1 MSGFGK
7 ILRGE
12 TEVGFVRNSNRWFRA
27 SAILVG
33 LSMLGLIV
41 FNLNFGIDFRG
52 GVSAQAPNPGGAT
65 VAEVR
70 EAIGELGISQSTI
83 QLIDDGAGVRV
94 QTGFLDAGTET
105 QFIDT
110 VARVAGTTSPEVSV
124 DAVGPTFGN
133 LVARQALIALAVF
146 LVVVALY
153 MTVRLEM
160 KMAAVGLVALIHD
173 LAITVG
179 VYAVSGLE
187 VSPATVV
194 AILTILGY
202 SLYDTVVVFDKVEEF
217 EKAMDKSTYG
227 VIVERAMNA
236 VLARSLATSLT
247 SLVPVGSILVVG
259 SFILGAPTL
268 REFALALFIGMAAG
282 TYSSVF
288 LAGPLLARW
297 KSGEEEW
304 QERERRFGKRSA
316 VGS

>member
-1 MSGFGK
+1 MSALRR

-12 TEVGFVRNSNRWFRA
+12 TEIGFVRDSRRWFIA
-27 SAILVG
+27 SGVLVG
-33 LSMLGLIV
+33 VSLLAVLV
-41 FNLNFGIDFRG
+41 LDLNLGIDFRG
-52 GVSAQAPNPGGAT
+52 GVSAQSPNPSGAS

-70 EAIGELGISQSTI
+70 DAIGEVGVSQATI
-83 QLIDDGAGVRV
+83 QLIEDGAAIRV
-94 QTGFLDAGTET
+94 QTSSLEGETEERFIAAIAAVTGVDAAE
-105 QFIDT
+105 I
-110 VARVAGTTSPEVSV
+110 SV
-124 DAVGPTFGN
+124 DSVGPTFGN
-133 LVARQALIALAVF
+133 LVARQALIALGVF
-146 LVVVALY
+146 LAVVALY

-160 KMAAVGLVALIHD
+160 KMAAVGLVALLHD

-179 VYAVSGLE
+179 VYALSGLE

-202 SLYDTVVVFDKVEEF
+202 SLYDTVVVFDKVDEF
-217 EKAMDKSTYG
+217 VTTMDKSTYG
-227 VIVERAMNA
+227 DIVERAMNS

-247 SLVPVGSILVVG
+247 SLVPVGSILIVG

-282 TYSSVF
+282 TYSSIF

-304 QERERRFGKRSA
+304 QEREKRFGKRSA
-316 VGS
+316 AGR

>member
-1 MSGFGK
+1 MNGFRR

-12 TEVGFVRNSNRWFRA
+12 TNVGFVRNSHRWFMA
-27 SAILVG
+27 SGALVG
-33 LSMLGLIV
+33 VSLLALAV

-52 GVSAQAPNPGGAT
+52 GVSAQTPNPAGAS

-70 EAIGELGISQSTI
+70 EVVGAVGVTQATI
-83 QLIDDGAGVRV
+83 QLIDGGESLRV
-94 QTGFLDAGTET
+94 QTGSLAPESERQLIAAIAD
-105 QFIDT
+105 
-110 VARVAGTTSPEVSV
+110 VAGTVETEVSV
-124 DAVGPTFGN
+124 DSVGPTFGS
-133 LVARQALIALAVF
+133 LVARQALIALGVF

-153 MTVRLEM
+153 MTIRLEL
-160 KMAAVGLVALIHD
+160 KMAGVGLVALGHD

-179 VYAVSGLE
+179 VYALSGLE

-202 SLYDTVVVFDKVEEF
+202 SLYDTVVVFDKVDEF
-217 EKAMDKSTYG
+217 VGTMEKSTYG
-227 VIVERAMNA
+227 AIVERAMNS

-247 SLVPVGSILVVG
+247 SLVPVGSILLVG

-316 VGS
+316 VGA